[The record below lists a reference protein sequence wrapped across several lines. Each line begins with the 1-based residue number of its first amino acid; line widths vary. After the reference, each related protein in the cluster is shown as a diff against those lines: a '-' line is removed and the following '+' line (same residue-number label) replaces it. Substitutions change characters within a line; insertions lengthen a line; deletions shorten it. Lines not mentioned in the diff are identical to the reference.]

1 VQYTETLH
9 GAQLGRPPPIVA
21 RRFVIIQHAEA
32 GVVGI
37 RRVVINIYRDS
48 GRVAGG
54 QAIRPGIGEA
64 IRADIMRVRCIGEG
78 AVGMET
84 YEAGELRL
92 LNPITNI
99 PAITP
104 VGLKHSTPYSNRSLR
119 TN

>member
-1 VQYTETLH
+1 MQYTETLH

-21 RRFVIIQHAEA
+21 GRFVIIQYAEA

-37 RRVVINIYRDS
+37 RRVVINIYRDG

-54 QAIRPGIGEA
+54 QAIRPGVGETV
-64 IRADIMRVRCIGEG
+64 RANIVRVRCTGEG
-78 AVGMET
+78 VVGMET
-84 YEAGELRL
+84 YEAGESRL

-104 VGLKHSTPYSNRSLR
+104 VGLKHSAPYSDRSLR